1 MSNSEGQDRSARR
14 PRPAAPAMV
23 VAAAL
28 GLVLA
33 ACGGGGGGGN
43 GNGDGSGFTLRVSIA
58 NETADV
64 ATLQLDDGEPQTVE
78 SCKGGVFSFEMPFTD
93 WILTV
98 NGETVIDS
106 LEYQPNELDNDVAA
120 RLWLNEDGST
130 EVQSF
135 LPGSNIS
142 APATISICT

>member
-1 MSNSEGQDRSARR
+1 MSNSEGQYRSVRR
-14 PRPAAPAMV
+14 PRPAATALAV
-23 VAAAL
+23 VATL

-33 ACGGGGGGGN
+33 ACGGGGGGN
-43 GNGDGSGFTLRVSIA
+43 GNGEGSGFTLRVSIG
-58 NETADV
+58 NETTDV

>member
-1 MSNSEGQDRSARR
+1 MSNSEGQFQSARR
-14 PRPAAPAMV
+14 PRHAVAAMAAV
-23 VAAAL
+23 AAL

-33 ACGGGGGGGN
+33 ACGGGGGGN
-43 GNGDGSGFTLRVSIA
+43 GNGDGSGYTLRVAFA

-64 ATLQLDDGEPQTVE
+64 ATLTLNDGEPQTVE
-78 SCKGGVFSFEMPFTD
+78 SCKGGVFSFEMPATD

-98 NGETVIDS
+98 NGETAIDS

-120 RLWLNEDGST
+120 RLWLFEDGHT
-130 EVQSF
+130 ELDSF
-135 LPGSNIS
+135 LPGSNIP

>member
-1 MSNSEGQDRSARR
+1 MSNSEGQFQSARR
-14 PRPAAPAMV
+14 PRPAVAAM
-23 VAAAL
+23 AAIAAL

-33 ACGGGGGGGN
+33 ACGGGGGGN
-43 GNGDGSGFTLRVSIA
+43 GNGDGSGFTLRVSFA

-64 ATLQLDDGEPQTVE
+64 ATLQLDDGEPVTVE
-78 SCKGGVFSFEMPFTD
+78 SCKGGVFSFEMPATD

-98 NGETVIDS
+98 NGETAIDS

-120 RLWLNEDGST
+120 RMWLYEDGRL
-130 EVQSF
+130 ELESF

>member
-1 MSNSEGQDRSARR
+1 MSNSEGQFQSARR
-14 PRPAAPAMV
+14 PRPAVAAM
-23 VAAAL
+23 AAIAAL

-33 ACGGGGGGGN
+33 ACGGGGGGN
-43 GNGDGSGFTLRVSIA
+43 GNGDGSGFTLRVSFA

-64 ATLQLDDGEPQTVE
+64 ATLQLDDGEPVTVE
-78 SCKGGVFSFEMPFTD
+78 SCKGGVFSFEMPVTD

-98 NGETVIDS
+98 NGETAIDS

-120 RLWLNEDGST
+120 RMWLYEDGRL
-130 EVQSF
+130 ELESF

-142 APATISICT
+142 APASLSICT